1 MRREANIRVKILQI
15 LNNNGV
21 YIALV
26 LLTLL
31 ASIVYGTEFFSY
43 TNISNVLRQNSM
55 IGLMAI
61 GMTLVII
68 TGGIDLSV
76 GATAAL
82 AGILAAM
89 LVPSGL
95 FPAVIV
101 PVLAGGVIGLING
114 FVITRLN
121 IVPFIGTL
129 AVQMAVRGVAYI
141 ITSIQSIAVPEDAV
155 SFTMLGR
162 GYIFYIPIPIIVFFF
177 IAFIIGILSIK
188 SGFGRSIFAIGG
200 NENAAKMMGLSVK
213 RNVVICYMITGGLSA
228 LAGVILA
235 SRLGA
240 GQPVSAD
247 GWEMDAIA
255 AVAIGGTLLT
265 GGVGSVG
272 KTVCGV
278 LVLGVIKNIINLQG
292 TINSYWQKIIMGLI
306 LLLVIIVQRYMKR
319 TNTGKK
325 VS

>member
-1 MRREANIRVKILQI
+1 MQREMNMKIKVLQI
-15 LNNNGV
+15 VNNNGV
-21 YIALV
+21 YIAFV
-26 LLTLL
+26 LLTLF
-31 ASIVYGTEFFSY
+31 ASIVYGKEFFSY

-89 LVPSGL
+89 LVPTGFSL
-95 FPAVIV
+95 AIIV

-129 AVQMAVRGVAYI
+129 AVQMAVRGIAYI
-141 ITSIQSIAVPEDAV
+141 ITGIQSVAVPEDAV
-155 SFTMLGR
+155 GFTMLGR
-162 GYIFYIPIPIIVFFF
+162 GYILNIPIPVVIFFVLAVAIVIIT
-177 IAFIIGILSIK
+177 IK
-188 SGFGRSIFAIGG
+188 SGFGRSVFAIGG
-200 NENAAKMMGLSVK
+200 NENAAKMMGLPVK
-213 RNVVICYMITGGLSA
+213 RNIVICYIITGALSA

-265 GGVGSVG
+265 GGVGNVG

-306 LLLVIIVQRYMKR
+306 LLLVIIVQKYMKGTKSGR
-319 TNTGKK
+319 GR
-325 VS
+325 